1 MNGSIEIEQNTTKGI
16 TNPNENNEMEK
27 PLETLHIWRKKWRT
41 QNMNEFFCVNDVKKF
56 DLANL

>member
-1 MNGSIEIEQNTTKGI
+1 
-16 TNPNENNEMEK
+16 MEK